1 MSKDQPHPVPRDADD
16 ASFSEMVPLK
26 SSKINIVKSPL
37 FLLVMATAAITVLTF
52 QLLSGVG
59 GGQSAQARMD
69 AFATYSYLVAGYM
82 LLLVVVAIF
91 LYSKTDKPLWA
102 NFSNFAFV
110 WLVMVTPLAIPYF
123 YIFRTILPGKL
134 VPNMTAI
141 QNFIAMFFAAGLM
154 EELMKVT
161 LVLIGAYVTYNAATW
176 KPKLPDALY
185 KAIRVRGPLDGLML
199 GIFGGAAFIMI
210 ETLNQYVPGLVKS
223 VQQQSGNEF
232 GGYGFGLMLLFPRV
246 AGGIV
251 GHMAWA
257 GITGYFIGLAVVR
270 PSMWW
275 KLIGGAWLVTSALH
289 ATWNTQDYFQPFAWI
304 SAIAG
309 GALFLACLL
318 KARQLEQTLGRDVD
332 TYGSIVVEKAPA
344 APQAQPAP
352 AAAAAPASK
361 EKPIA
366 LAIGD
371 LQIALGA
378 GATLDLSNEPA
389 LGGKGAGVLGEGTQ
403 HPTRPDVLGLKN
415 TGTAEWTATLRD
427 GSTTTIESGRN
438 LRLAPGVK
446 VSFGAV
452 EADVIA
458 L

>member
-1 MSKDQPHPVPRDADD
+1 
-16 ASFSEMVPLK
+16 
-26 SSKINIVKSPL
+26 
-37 FLLVMATAAITVLTF
+37 
-52 QLLSGVG
+52 
-59 GGQSAQARMD
+59 
-69 AFATYSYLVAGYM
+69 
-82 LLLVVVAIF
+82 
-91 LYSKTDKPLWA
+91 
-102 NFSNFAFV
+102 
-110 WLVMVTPLAIPYF
+110 
-123 YIFRTILPGKL
+123 
-134 VPNMTAI
+134 MTAI

-289 ATWNTQDYFQPFAWI
+289 ATWNTQDYFQI
-304 SAIAG
+304 
-309 GALFLACLL
+309 
-318 KARQLEQTLGRDVD
+318 GR
-332 TYGSIVVEKAPA
+332 AP
-344 APQAQPAP
+344 
-352 AAAAAPASK
+352 
-361 EKPIA
+361 
-366 LAIGD
+366 
-371 LQIALGA
+371 
-378 GATLDLSNEPA
+378 
-389 LGGKGAGVLGEGTQ
+389 
-403 HPTRPDVLGLKN
+403 R
-415 TGTAEWTATLRD
+415 RD
-427 GSTTTIESGRN
+427 R
-438 LRLAPGVK
+438 V
-446 VSFGAV
+446 
-452 EADVIA
+452 
-458 L
+458 